1 MTAATSP
8 AGNPAT
14 RRLMPVLMAGV
25 FMGALDTAII
35 GPAIPALREA
45 FGIDNREVSLV
56 MTVFILVSLS
66 STALMANLSDRH
78 GRRPVFLAS
87 IASFALGSL
96 VIALSPSFWMVLAGR
111 AIQGL
116 GSGGIMPTA
125 SAAIGDAF
133 PPEKRGRVLGLIGA
147 TYGMAF
153 VLGPPLA
160 GLLMVVASWHW
171 IFLANLPIA
180 AVIIAMGLRAL
191 PAGQGAAARLPL
203 DVRGIALLFLL
214 LSCLVLGITRG
225 ADPLAGQTLWPWL
238 LLAALLL
245 LPLLVHVERRAA
257 SPMIPLSLV
266 ANPQLARTYLLTVGA
281 GFGMGGVMFLSSIA
295 TLAFGVQ
302 ARHAGFVL
310 LPLVVCSMLGS
321 MGSGRLLNRLGARAI
336 IATGFAMLAT
346 GYAASAWTSLGLWG
360 FLLATMPAGLGV
372 GIVVGGALRSIAID
386 EAPLAARAAAQG
398 MVNICTSIGTLR
410 AATAI
415 GALADFSGGA
425 AAGFARAYIAVAVL
439 MLLMLGLSFLL
450 RPGPL
455 ASRPV
460 QTG

>member
-1 MTAATSP
+1 
-8 AGNPAT
+8 
-14 RRLMPVLMAGV
+14 
-25 FMGALDTAII
+25 
-35 GPAIPALREA
+35 
-45 FGIDNREVSLV
+45 
-56 MTVFILVSLS
+56 
-66 STALMANLSDRH
+66 
-78 GRRPVFLAS
+78 
-87 IASFALGSL
+87 
-96 VIALSPSFWMVLAGR
+96 
-111 AIQGL
+111 
-116 GSGGIMPTA
+116 
-125 SAAIGDAF
+125 
-133 PPEKRGRVLGLIGA
+133 
-147 TYGMAF
+147 
-153 VLGPPLA
+153 
-160 GLLMVVASWHW
+160 
-171 IFLANLPIA
+171 
-180 AVIIAMGLRAL
+180 
-191 PAGQGAAARLPL
+191 
-203 DVRGIALLFLL
+203 
-214 LSCLVLGITRG
+214 
-225 ADPLAGQTLWPWL
+225 
-238 LLAALLL
+238 
-245 LPLLVHVERRAA
+245 
-257 SPMIPLSLV
+257 MIPLSLF

-398 MVNICTSIGTLR
+398 MVNICTSIGTLM